1 MAASIYLY
9 FRPKHHNGQTL
20 SKGVL
25 ILRSW
30 KTSVLQY
37 SRERRS
43 RIALEQYK
51 EIIAQLIGNGAV
63 DDEPQSDSFPL
74 VNTDVDRPNVD
85 GLTPKENN
93 ELRGVLR
100 PSSTIEGRTGP
111 HGALQIQAD
120 NFQDSINE
128 TQQQLDAT
136 EQFELHQRIVV
147 LEEAWDRTP
156 EQRQL
161 EEARELQE
169 EDVSRLQRFKE
180 WQKKTWRWHR
190 R

>member
-1 MAASIYLY
+1 M
-9 FRPKHHNGQTL
+9 
-20 SKGVL
+20 
-25 ILRSW
+25 
-30 KTSVLQY
+30 
-37 SRERRS
+37 
-43 RIALEQYK
+43 
-51 EIIAQLIGNGAV
+51 
-63 DDEPQSDSFPL
+63 
-74 VNTDVDRPNVD
+74 
-85 GLTPKENN
+85 
-93 ELRGVLR
+93 LR